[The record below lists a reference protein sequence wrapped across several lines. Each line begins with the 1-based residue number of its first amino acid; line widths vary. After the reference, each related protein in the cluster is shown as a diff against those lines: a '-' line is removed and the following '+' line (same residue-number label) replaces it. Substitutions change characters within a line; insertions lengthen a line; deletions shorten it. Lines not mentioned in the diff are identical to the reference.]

1 MGEDMMKKFMALIL
15 AAIIAAL
22 LCSCSGGKTLPDAP
36 TLAAALASGLDFD
49 EELEDSGA
57 DIAYSFYGV
66 DEAQCK
72 SAALYKGSSASVDE
86 VAVFECVDAD
96 AANAVAALASERQQ
110 YLHDGYSNYGPE
122 QVPKID
128 SGVIKTVGN
137 TVIFCISNSPEK
149 IDSIIDASR
158 K

>member
-1 MGEDMMKKFMALIL
+1 MMKKFTALIL

-22 LCSCSGGKTLPDAP
+22 LCSCSGGKTLTDAP

-86 VAVFECVDAD
+86 VAVFEC
-96 AANAVAALASERQQ
+96 
-110 YLHDGYSNYGPE
+110 DGYSNYGPE

>member
-1 MGEDMMKKFMALIL
+1 MKKFMALIL

-72 SAALYKGSSASVDE
+72 SAALYKGSSASVD
-86 VAVFECVDAD
+86 ADAD

-128 SGVIKTVGN
+128 SGVIKAVGN

>member
-1 MGEDMMKKFMALIL
+1 MKKISALLL
-15 AAIIAAL
+15 AAAFALL

-36 TLAAALASGLDFD
+36 TLAESLASGLEFS
-49 EELEDSGA
+49 EEIEDSGA
-57 DIAYSFYGV
+57 AMAYSFYGV
-66 DEAQCK
+66 EEAQCK

-96 AANAVAALASERQQ
+96 SAKAVAALAAERQQ

-128 SGVIKTVGN
+128 SAVIKTVGN
-137 TVIFCISNSPEK
+137 TVIFCISDSPEK
-149 IDSIIDASR
+149 VDSVIKASY